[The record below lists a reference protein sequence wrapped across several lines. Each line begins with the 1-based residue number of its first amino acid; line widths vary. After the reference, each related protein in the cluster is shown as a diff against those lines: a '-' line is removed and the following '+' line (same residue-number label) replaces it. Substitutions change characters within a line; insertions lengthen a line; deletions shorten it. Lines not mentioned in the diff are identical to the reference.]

1 MINLKLID
9 CKYTHYLMSCSCQH
23 LTLFFFILLQFVT
36 AVPTHRLKFLKEA
49 GHGIPKEDI
58 TNEVLPEG
66 ADEIDHAEMEM
77 RRGQILWFR
86 GLNRIQ
92 TQVSCSLVLL
102 SFAFLLAIVPG
113 ERMNGLNTTAVTY
126 TQLCHCRCCLEKRLC
141 SGSLLLKY
149 VRFIG
154 ILDLTLIQLFD
165 AYILSQCLT
174 IAVPLF
180 SSFQREPQFGE
191 KAMQTTTTYC

>member
-1 MINLKLID
+1 MNRLQI
-9 CKYTHYLMSCSCQH
+9 H
-23 LTLFFFILLQFVT
+23 TLFDELQLPSPDPVFFFFPLILLQFVT

-102 SFAFLLAIVPG
+102 SFSFLPAIVPG
-113 ERMNGLNTTAVTY
+113 ESINGLNTTAVTY
-126 TQLCHCRCCLEKRLC
+126 TQLCHCRCCLEKRHTLWQ
-141 SGSLLLKY
+141 
-149 VRFIG
+149 
-154 ILDLTLIQLFD
+154 LTTEIREV
-165 AYILSQCLT
+165 YWH
-174 IAVPLF
+174 F
-180 SSFQREPQFGE
+180 SSNFD
-191 KAMQTTTTYC
+191 TII